1 MPQKGR
7 CAAAGRASTCRRC
20 ATAAAAA
27 GRQHAVEAVLA
38 GSADMP
44 LQMLLAS
51 RRAGHCSPWQAAVS
65 QHHAVPLLPTCHA
78 GLHRLSVVLLC
89 WNDSA
94 VAMPGTLRP
103 PAAASRQDGPKRRS
117 IEQQMGTAGSG
128 ERRLK
133 IQGWDG
139 VSSSV
144 QRPHL
149 RAACCGSRSRARC
162 RRRPPTFAAP
172 SAAEP
177 PPPGSPAAKGRYQD
191 QEQKRTQ
198 FNTCSTMHQPSTA
211 ASRALRQPISR
222 GRPHLALAGGLGEG
236 EAVSQ
241 GRRPRAQNAPSAL

>member
-1 MPQKGR
+1 
-7 CAAAGRASTCRRC
+7 
-20 ATAAAAA
+20 
-27 GRQHAVEAVLA
+27 VEAVLA

-103 PAAASRQDGPKRRS
+103 PAAASRQEGPKRRS

-133 IQGWDG
+133 TQGWDG

-172 SAAEP
+172 SAAEL
-177 PPPGSPAAKGRYQD
+177 PPPGSPAAVPRAGAGADESAAQHEHWALQHHAPNQSVVPPEKPAAVQAVPTWRCPVAWEREKPSRSGGAPRRRTHQVRSSRAWR
-191 QEQKRTQ
+191 EGQKRGAIHG
-198 FNTCSTMHQPSTA
+198 NSEGWCI
-211 ASRALRQPISR
+211 RA
-222 GRPHLALAGGLGEG
+222 
-236 EAVSQ
+236 
-241 GRRPRAQNAPSAL
+241 